1 MPRPQVYDRDAILD
15 VAEELAIQRGV
26 KSVTIRA
33 VSERAGISNGAIYHA
48 FGSRGGLAGRAWVR
62 AARRFLAL
70 QREAVDAQ
78 HDPVRAVIAA
88 ADAPAVFSEQYPSSA
103 RLWLSIARDGL
114 IGDAP
119 PEVQAELRALDTDLR
134 DLLIRLSIA
143 MWDRKDA
150 ASVAVI
156 EDCVVGLPTGLMLR
170 RPMPPTA
177 DTRRRLAAAVE
188 AILSVKLGDNHAHT
202 SRNHR
207 RNSGFEPRRR

>member
-1 MPRPQVYDRDAILD
+1 MPRPQVYDRDAMLD
-15 VAEELAIQRGV
+15 AAEELAVEGGV
-26 KSVTIRA
+26 KAVTIRA

-48 FGSRGGLAGRAWVR
+48 FGSRGGLVGRAWVR

-70 QREAVDAQ
+70 QRQSVDAEAE
-78 HDPVRAVIAA
+78 PVRAVIAA

-103 RLWLSIARDGL
+103 GLILGISREEL

-119 PEVQAELRALDTDLR
+119 ADVQAELRALDRDLR

-143 MWDRKDA
+143 VFDRKDA
-150 ASVAVI
+150 TSVAAI

-188 AILSVKLGDNHAHT
+188 PILSVKLGDSNART

-207 RNSGFEPRRR
+207 

>member
-1 MPRPQVYDRDAILD
+1 VYDRDAMLD
-15 VAEELAIQRGV
+15 AAEELAVEGGV
-26 KSVTIRA
+26 KAVTIRA

-48 FGSRGGLAGRAWVR
+48 FGSRGGLVGRAWVR

-70 QREAVDAQ
+70 QKQAVDAE
-78 HDPVRAVIAA
+78 DEPVRAVIAA
-88 ADAPAVFSEQYPSSA
+88 SDAPAVFSEQYPTST
-103 RLWLSIARDGL
+103 RLVFGTHREEL

-119 PEVQAELRALDTDLR
+119 AEVQAELRALDIDVR

-143 MWDRKDA
+143 VWDRKDA

-170 RPMPPTA
+170 RPMPPSS

-188 AILSVKLGDNHAHT
+188 AILSVK
-202 SRNHR
+202 
-207 RNSGFEPRRR
+207 

>member
-1 MPRPQVYDRDAILD
+1 MLDA
-15 VAEELAIQRGV
+15 AEELAVGGGV
-26 KSVTIRA
+26 KAVTIRA

-48 FGSRGGLAGRAWVR
+48 FGSRGGLVGRAWVR

-70 QREAVDAQ
+70 QRQAVDAED
-78 HDPVRAVIAA
+78 DPIRAVVVA
-88 ADAPAVFSEQYPSSA
+88 ADTPAVFSEQYPLSA
-103 RLWLSIARDGL
+103 QLWLRIPREEL
-114 IGDAP
+114 IGEAP
-119 PEVQAELRALDTDLR
+119 AEVQAELGALDTELR

-177 DTRRRLAAAVE
+177 NTRRRLAVAVE
-188 AILSVKLGDNHAHT
+188 AILSAK
-202 SRNHR
+202 
-207 RNSGFEPRRR
+207 

>member
-1 MPRPQVYDRDAILD
+1 MPRPLVYDRDAMLD
-15 VAEELAIQRGV
+15 AAEELAVAGGV
-26 KSVTIRA
+26 KAVTIRA

-48 FGSRGGLAGRAWVR
+48 FGSRGGLVGRAWVR

-70 QREAVDAQ
+70 QKQAVDAEAE
-78 HDPVRAVIAA
+78 PVRAVIAA
-88 ADAPAVFSEQYPSSA
+88 ADAPAVFSDQYPSSA
-103 RLWLSIARDGL
+103 RLILGISREEL
-114 IGDAP
+114 IGEAP
-119 PEVQAELRALDTDLR
+119 PDVQAELRALDTDLR

-170 RPMPPTA
+170 RPLPPTI

-188 AILSVKLGDNHAHT
+188 AILSIKLGDSNART
-202 SRNHR
+202 PRNR
-207 RNSGFEPRRR
+207 R

>member
-1 MPRPQVYDRDAILD
+1 M
-15 VAEELAIQRGV
+15 
-26 KSVTIRA
+26 
-33 VSERAGISNGAIYHA
+33 
-48 FGSRGGLAGRAWVR
+48 
-62 AARRFLAL
+62 
-70 QREAVDAQ
+70 
-78 HDPVRAVIAA
+78 
-88 ADAPAVFSEQYPSSA
+88 
-103 RLWLSIARDGL
+103 LSIARDEL

-119 PEVQAELRALDTDLR
+119 AEVQAELRALDTDLR

-188 AILSVKLGDNHAHT
+188 AILSVKLGDNHAYT

-207 RNSGFEPRRR
+207 

>member
-1 MPRPQVYDRDAILD
+1 MPRPQVYDRDAMLD
-15 VAEELAIQRGV
+15 AAEELAVEGGV
-26 KSVTIRA
+26 KGVTIRA

-70 QREAVDAQ
+70 QRQAVDAED
-78 HDPVRAVIAA
+78 DPIRAVVAA

-103 RLWLSIARDGL
+103 RLWLSTTRDEL

-119 PEVQAELRALDTDLR
+119 AQVQDELRALDTELR
-134 DLLIRLSIA
+134 DLLIRLSIG
-143 MWDRKDA
+143 MWDRKDG

-170 RPMPPTA
+170 RPMPPTDA
-177 DTRRRLAAAVE
+177 TRRRLAAAVQ
-188 AILSVKLGDNHAHT
+188 AILSVK
-202 SRNHR
+202 
-207 RNSGFEPRRR
+207 